1 MDTLNTLALIAHVLI
16 AASIIGLVLV
26 QKGKGADAG
35 AGFGAG
41 ASGTVFGARGSANFL
56 SRSTAVAATLFF
68 VSSLGLAFL
77 NSSREPATSLLDDLA
92 TSPESAE
99 ITEVFLPNPDESL
112 ELPPLPDADLA
123 DESLISDDALPEVPE
138 LPEAA
143 Q

>member
-1 MDTLNTLALIAHVLI
+1 MNTLNTLALIAHVLI
-16 AASIIGLVLV
+16 AAAIIGLVLV

-68 VSSLGLAFL
+68 ASSLALAYL
-77 NSSREPATSLLDDLA
+77 NSSREPATSLLDDA
-92 TSPESAE
+92 PAE
-99 ITEVFLPNPDESL
+99 TGPAAVDELFLPDPDDAL
-112 ELPPLPDADLA
+112 ELPPLPDADPEPA
-123 DESLISDDALPEVPE
+123 GPAAEESLPEVP
-138 LPEAA
+138 LPEGSS